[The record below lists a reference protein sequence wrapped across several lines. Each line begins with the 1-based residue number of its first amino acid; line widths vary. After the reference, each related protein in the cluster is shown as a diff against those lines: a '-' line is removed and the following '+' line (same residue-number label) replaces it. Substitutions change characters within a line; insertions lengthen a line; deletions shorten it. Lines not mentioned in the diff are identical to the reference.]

1 VIKIDN
7 PNVKNQF
14 KHRLARIEGQ
24 LRGVQKMVDENRDCK
39 DILQQLIALRG
50 ALQSASLTFLQ
61 DVAQDCALNLEKL
74 DNPQAQYEQMMAL
87 IQLLGKAT
95 Q

>member
-1 VIKIDN
+1 MLKINN
-7 PNVKNQF
+7 PDVKNQLN
-14 KHRLARIEGQ
+14 HRLARIEGQ
-24 LRGVQKMVDENRDCK
+24 LRGVQKMVDEERNCK
-39 DILQQLIALRG
+39 DILQQLIAVRG

-61 DVAQDCALNLEKL
+61 DVAQDCALNQEKL